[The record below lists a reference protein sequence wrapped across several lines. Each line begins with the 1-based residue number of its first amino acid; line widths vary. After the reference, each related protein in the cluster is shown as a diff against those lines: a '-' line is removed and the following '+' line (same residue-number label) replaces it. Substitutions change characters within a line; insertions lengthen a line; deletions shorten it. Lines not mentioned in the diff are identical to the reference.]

1 MIKSVKFWILYRLFL
16 LNNINF
22 YKPQFLQYRQQ
33 ISQCIF
39 LERLSILILAKKCV
53 QMTFEKGERLVFIM
67 EMTLRWYGSK
77 FDTVTLKQIRQ
88 IPGVTGVITTLYD
101 TAPGEVWS
109 RERIRAM
116 KEEVEAA
123 GLHVAGIESVNI
135 HDAIKTGAADRDSYI
150 NNYIETLENL
160 GKEDL
165 HLVCYNFMPVF
176 DWTRTELARMR
187 PDGSTVLAYT
197 QEAVDA
203 LDPEK
208 MFESIAGDM
217 NGTVMPGWEPERMEH
232 VKELFEMY
240 KEVDDEKLFENL
252 KYFLEKIMPVCDK
265 YNINMAIHPD
275 DPAWSVFGLP
285 RIIINK
291 KNILRMMEMV
301 DNPHNG
307 VTFCSG
313 SYGTNLEND
322 LPDMIRSLKGR
333 IHFAH
338 VRNLKFNS
346 PTNFE
351 EAAHLS
357 SDGTFDMYEI
367 MKALYEIGF
376 TGPIRPD
383 HGRMIWDEVAMPG
396 YGLYDRALG
405 ATYLNGLWEAIVK
418 GAK

>member
-1 MIKSVKFWILYRLFL
+1 MLKTAKNETKAFPTR
-16 LNNINF
+16 
-22 YKPQFLQYRQQ
+22 R
-33 ISQCIF
+33 IS
-39 LERLSILILAKKCV
+39 
-53 QMTFEKGERLVFIM
+53 IM
-67 EMTLRWYGSK
+67 QMTLRWYGSK
-77 FDTVTLKQIRQ
+77 YDTVTLKQIRQ
-88 IPGVTGVITTLYD
+88 IPGVTGVISTLYG
-101 TAPGEVWS
+101 TAPGEVW
-109 RERIRAM
+109 EMDDILAL
-116 KEEVEAA
+116 KTEIEAA
-123 GLHVAGIESVNI
+123 GLQLAGIESVNI
-135 HDAIKTGAADRDSYI
+135 HDAIKIGSPDREQYI
-150 NNYIETLENL
+150 ENYITTLERL
-160 GKEDL
+160 GQAGI
-165 HLVCYNFMPVF
+165 HMVCYNFMPVF

-187 PDGSTVLAYT
+187 PDGSTVLAYN
-197 QEAVDA
+197 QAAVDA
-203 LDPEK
+203 IDPAK

-217 NGTVMPGWEPERMEH
+217 NGTVMPGWEPERMAH

-240 KEVDDEKLFENL
+240 KDVDDEKLFANL
-252 KYFLEKIMPVCDK
+252 KYFLERIMPTCDK
-265 YNINMAIHPD
+265 YDINMAIHPD

-285 RIIINK
+285 HIIINK
-291 KNILRMMEMV
+291 QNILRMMKMV

-346 PTNFE
+346 PTDFE

-367 MKALYEIGF
+367 MLALYDIGF
-376 TGPIRPD
+376 DGPIRPD

-405 ATYLNGLWEAIVK
+405 ATYLNGLWEAIEK
-418 GAK
+418 SHKQK

>member
-1 MIKSVKFWILYRLFL
+1 MLKTAKNETKAFPTR
-16 LNNINF
+16 
-22 YKPQFLQYRQQ
+22 R
-33 ISQCIF
+33 IS
-39 LERLSILILAKKCV
+39 
-53 QMTFEKGERLVFIM
+53 IM
-67 EMTLRWYGSK
+67 QMTLRWYGSK
-77 FDTVTLKQIRQ
+77 YDTVTLKQIRQ
-88 IPGVTGVITTLYD
+88 IPGVTGVISTLYG
-101 TAPGEVWS
+101 TAPGEVW
-109 RERIRAM
+109 EMDDILAL
-116 KEEVEAA
+116 KTEIEAA
-123 GLHVAGIESVNI
+123 GLQLAGIESVNI
-135 HDAIKTGAADRDSYI
+135 HDAIKIGSPDREQYI
-150 NNYIETLENL
+150 ENYITTLERL
-160 GKEDL
+160 GQAGI
-165 HLVCYNFMPVF
+165 HMVCYNFMPVF

-187 PDGSTVLAYT
+187 PDGSTVLAYN
-197 QEAVDA
+197 QAAVDA
-203 LDPEK
+203 IDPAK

-217 NGTVMPGWEPERMEH
+217 NGTVMPGWEPERMAH

-240 KEVDDEKLFENL
+240 KDVDDEKLFANL
-252 KYFLEKIMPVCDK
+252 KYFLERIMPTCDK
-265 YNINMAIHPD
+265 YDINMAIHPD

-291 KNILRMMEMV
+291 QNILRMMKMV

-346 PTNFE
+346 PTDFE

-367 MKALYEIGF
+367 MLALYDIGF
-376 TGPIRPD
+376 DGPIRPD

-405 ATYLNGLWEAIVK
+405 ATYLNGLWEAIGK
-418 GAK
+418 SHKQK

>member
-1 MIKSVKFWILYRLFL
+1 
-16 LNNINF
+16 
-22 YKPQFLQYRQQ
+22 
-33 ISQCIF
+33 
-39 LERLSILILAKKCV
+39 
-53 QMTFEKGERLVFIM
+53 M
-67 EMTLRWYGSK
+67 EMTLRWYGSS

-109 RERIRAM
+109 RERIHAM
-116 KEEVEAA
+116 KEEVEAN
-123 GLHVAGIESVNI
+123 GLHVSGIESVNV
-135 HDAIKTGAADRDSYI
+135 HDAIKIGNKDRDLYI

-160 GKEDL
+160 GKEDI

-176 DWTRTELARMR
+176 DWTRTELARKR

-197 QEAVDA
+197 QAAVDA
-203 LDPEK
+203 LNPED
-208 MFESIAGDM
+208 MFHSIASDT
-217 NGTVMPGWEPERMEH
+217 NGS
-232 VKELFEMY
+232 
-240 KEVDDEKLFENL
+240 
-252 KYFLEKIMPVCDK
+252 IMPVCDK
-265 YNINMAIHPD
+265 YDINMAIHPD

-291 KNILRMMEMV
+291 KNILRMMKMV

-322 LPDMIRSLKGR
+322 LPDMSRSLKGR

-346 PTNFE
+346 PSDFE

-357 SDGTFDMYEI
+357 SDGSFDMYEI
-367 MKALYEIGF
+367 MKALYDIDF
-376 TGPIRPD
+376 QGPIRPD

-405 ATYLNGLWEAIVK
+405 ATYLNGLWEAIDK
-418 GAK
+418 SSGKER